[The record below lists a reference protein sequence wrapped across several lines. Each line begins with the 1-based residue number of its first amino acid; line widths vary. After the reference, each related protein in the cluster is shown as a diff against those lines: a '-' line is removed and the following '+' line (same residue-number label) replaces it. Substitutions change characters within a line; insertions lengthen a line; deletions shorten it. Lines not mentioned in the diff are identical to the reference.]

1 MEDEEIPEAVDESQ
15 FIMSSDTM
23 QEIIRL
29 KESEKTRFESYWEKD
44 ENDIESWT
52 KVNRSLLLKKR
63 TNNNLI

>member
-52 KVNRSLLLKKR
+52 KVNRFLLSHF
-63 TNNNLI
+63 

>member
-52 KVNRSLLLKKR
+52 KVNRF
-63 TNNNLI
+63 LISHF